1 MDSETRIKHS
11 TKTHETTRGIHNIKA
26 AALAQQL
33 FSSHGGIRTY
43 AMLHYRETIYRNQI
57 NTLW

>member
-26 AALAQQL
+26 AALERTAAY
-33 FSSHGGIRTY
+33 SHFGT
-43 AMLHYRETIYRNQI
+43 
-57 NTLW
+57 